1 MVSSV
6 LEFLFIRSLYF
17 KVGSGL
23 FIFLGATACAAREI
37 RLDYGIERF
46 MKVGTLVLETN
57 IN

>member
-23 FIFLGATACAAREI
+23 FIFLGATACAAR
-37 RLDYGIERF
+37 LDYGIERF